1 MRIVRL
7 TCLFAML
14 LALAG
19 CASSSRTVLPNQ
31 PASGS
36 VTPSG
41 GFSSAGSGS
50 PASSP
55 SRQPVPAPSDSD
67 GLQVSGPVAVSLLS
81 RSGPLDP
88 AGPYLGMDIA
98 QLLDGYQSALGRQP
112 TCLPAGCWSDARVPS
127 GSVLLAVRPESVAC
141 YQLTHIT
148 TAQSAG
154 AIRIDLQL
162 NYVCRTGA
170 GTAAR
175 MAGWLFAL
183 PANARPANGG
193 LEVTVRVSPRP
204 GMPYTMLGG
213 AATMP

>member
-1 MRIVRL
+1 MRIARV
-7 TCLFAML
+7 TCLFAVL

-36 VTPSG
+36 GSPSG
-41 GFSSAGSGS
+41 SGTSSGGVSSSG
-50 PASSP
+50 SP
-55 SRQPVPAPSDSD
+55 SRQPIPAPSDSD

-88 AGPYLGMDIA
+88 AGPYLGHSITE
-98 QLLDGYQSALGRQP
+98 LLAGYQSALGRQP
-112 TCLPAGCWSDARVPS
+112 SCLPSGCWADARIPS
-127 GSVLLAVRPESVAC
+127 GSLLLAVRPETVAC
-141 YQLTHIT
+141 YQLTHLT

-154 AIRIDLQL
+154 AIRMDLQL
-162 NYVCRTGA
+162 NYVCRPGA
-170 GTAAR
+170 GTGAR

-183 PANARPANGG
+183 PANVLPAGGG

-204 GMPYTMLGG
+204 GTPYAMLGG
-213 AATMP
+213 AATIR